1 MLALVV
7 LSVTT
12 VSASDFN
19 VTTQNNTVVEN
30 YEGTFSELQSYIDS
44 NSSINLD
51 KDFNMGS
58 NGSPLTIS
66 KDLTING
73 NGYCIIGNGKSS
85 IINIKSGNVIL
96 NDIVLESQHDGE
108 PKRNFDGGA
117 IYNNGVLTVNSCI
130 FMNNDAR
137 NGGAIYNN
145 DDGVLTVNSCKFT
158 NNTADNG
165 GAIYSKNKHNILTIN
180 NSEFKENCANYL
192 KEINLK
198 TWSYNVGKGGAIYS
212 PSNITIDGSKF
223 FNNHADTC
231 GGAIYNDEYGAKLKI
246 RNSEF
251 VSNRAG
257 EAVTTPYRNSGGAV
271 CARHITSL
279 EDSSFYNNFAQTRG
293 GAIYA
298 KTLKFQGKTNKF
310 FSNIAGTHGGAIYID
325 AGIIKGLSNEN
336 IIFNSN
342 TAKAGNGGAI
352 YIDPSYIPVLN
363 YGDIPKEDDESGHVV
378 VGIFRYCSFVK
389 NTAGMR
395 GGVIFINSMDSV
407 STFTNNIF
415 IDNQAKMGNIG
426 FTLTPFDGFDL
437 GPNYYGINES
447 SRQNQFYFSKQLSFM
462 ECTIMEDILPAFLK
476 QINGYEQK
484 IVTWFNNTLDV
495 FDNSTALSNGDAQSE
510 KAKAESAIMWEKL
523 ESSSDQL
530 SARFFKLL
538 HSFLDGEGL
547 EGLWN
552 VTVVKGLEQIYDIFD
567 KVATTI
573 DYDNWLSKWIL
584 SELHEP
590 VLTKISPIVSTVR
603 KTINMIGEAIDAADK
618 SNNPV
623 ISTVAKVI
631 NGLGEGVKAAG
642 EGVKVLDKGIKTVGG
657 AIGKACSS
665 CMNVTKSI
673 CNSAKSGLKYIYN
686 TLLGFF
692 D

>member
-51 KDFNMGS
+51 KDFNIGS

-73 NGYCIIGNGKSS
+73 NGYSIIGNGKSS

-108 PKRNFDGGA
+108 PKRKFDGGA

-130 FMNNDAR
+130 FMNNAAR
-137 NGGAIYNN
+137 NGGAIYN
-145 DDGVLTVNSCKFT
+145 DDGALTVNSCKFT

-165 GAIYSKNKHNILTIN
+165 GAIYSKNKHNIFSRNKHILTIN
-180 NSEFKENCANYL
+180 NSEFNDNCANYL
-192 KEINLK
+192 KDN
-198 TWSYNVGKGGAIYS
+198 TWYYAVGKGGAIYS
-212 PSNITIDGSKF
+212 PSDITIDGSKF

-231 GGAIYNDEYGAKLKI
+231 GGAIYNDEDDAKLKI

-279 EDSSFYNNFAQTRG
+279 EDSYFYNNYAETRG
-293 GAIYA
+293 GAIFA

-310 FSNIAGTHGGAIYID
+310 ISNIAGKHGGAIYID
-325 AGIIKGLSNEN
+325 GIIKGLSNEN

-342 TAKAGNGGAI
+342 TAKAGDGGAI
-352 YIDPSYIPVLN
+352 YIDPSYIPSLN
-363 YGDIPKEDDESGHVV
+363 DGDVMTAPKVDDESGHVV
-378 VGIFRYCSFVK
+378 VGIFRHCSFVK

-415 IDNQAKMGNIG
+415 TDNQAKMGNIG
-426 FTLTPFDGFDL
+426 FTLTPCDGFDL

-447 SRQNQFYFSKQLSFM
+447 SRQNQFYFSKQISFV
-462 ECTIMEDILPAFLK
+462 ETTIMEDILPAFLR
-476 QINGYEQK
+476 QLNGYEQK
-484 IVTWFNNTLDV
+484 IVTWFNNPLDV
-495 FDNSTALSNGDAQSE
+495 FGNSTAVSNGDAQSE
-510 KAKAESAIMWEKL
+510 KEKAEKNLAWEDA
-523 ESSSDQL
+523 ESVL
-530 SARFFKLL
+530 FFGTVFKVL
-538 HSFLDGEGL
+538 HSFVDGEGL

-552 VTVVKGLEQIYDIFD
+552 LTVKELEQIWDMLK
-567 KVATTI
+567 KVYITI
-573 DYDNWLSKWIL
+573 DYDNWLSNWL
-584 SELHEP
+584 SNCYSKLLIKLAPLAEVIDIAVETIKPLKGIVGAGKIAIKAVDKGIN
-590 VLTKISPIVSTVR
+590 VLV
-603 KTINMIGEAIDAADK
+603 D
-618 SNNPV
+618 
-623 ISTVAKVI
+623 
-631 NGLGEGVKAAG
+631 
-642 EGVKVLDKGIKTVGG
+642 GVKVVDKGIKAVGG
-657 AIGKACSS
+657 AIGTAGSATVKVA
-665 CMNVTKSI
+665 KSVF
-673 CNSAKSGLKYIYN
+673 NTVKSGLKSIGKF
-686 TLLGFF
+686 LFG
-692 D
+692 